1 MMKESAKGTP
11 EYEQYKKEFIALC
24 ETYDRLEE
32 EWYKENPNPNAHLK
46 GKEEPTPR
54 HIKIECNQKIKELQK
69 KYHMLFE

>member
-46 GKEEPTPR
+46 GKDEPTPR
-54 HIKIECNQKIKELQK
+54 HIKWNVTKNKRAAKIS
-69 KYHMLFE
+69 YVI